1 MKITATIGYLL
12 WVLSW
17 LNAANANAEQNI
29 VILGDSLSAAYG
41 LDERDGWVELLRRRL
56 SREGIESEVINASIS
71 GETTGGGLNRL
82 PKLLDNY
89 QPKLLIIELGGN
101 DGLRGYPIRQMQN
114 NLQQMIAMAQEQNT
128 EVVLLGMRIPP
139 NYGKRYSDLFY
150 NAFQKIAEKMNV
162 TLVPFFL
169 EGIATKPELMQSDG
183 IHPTQ
188 EAQAT
193 MLDNVWPDIQHQI
206 HQLTE

>member
-1 MKITATIGYLL
+1 MKFTAAIWYLL
-12 WVLSW
+12 WAFSSLTAAYA
-17 LNAANANAEQNI
+17 NAAQNI
-29 VILGDSLSAAYG
+29 VVLGDSLSAAYG
-41 LDERDGWVELLRRRL
+41 LDERDGWVQLLRNQLDRD
-56 SREGIESEVINASIS
+56 GIDSEVINASIS

-82 PKLLDNY
+82 PKLLENY

-114 NLQQMIAMAQEQNT
+114 NLQKMIAMAQEQNA

-139 NYGKRYSDLFY
+139 NYGKRYSDLFF
-150 NAFQKIAEKMNV
+150 NAFQQIAEKMKV

-193 MLDNVWPDIQHQI
+193 MLDNVWPVIAES
-206 HQLTE
+206 LN